1 MSAEDLV
8 ALAVSQGGLGNDAL
22 LAAVLPLFHATAAV
36 HERGLVAPLRGLGR
50 LTVDEQARLGFDPS
64 LAGRPVLDEPALAE
78 REGPRASAVEVVA
91 HRQSDVDLGASGSRP
106 RTTVVEPVAAAI
118 TAPVHVAGWQSW
130 EHVVGHHDQLTDI
143 FSLGQLLIGLGC
155 GLDLS
160 RTPDVA
166 RLIDA
171 RGNLHALDPA
181 LHPVIVS
188 VAARMAEPDRHRRAQ
203 DLRSLIEQLENY
215 RDQPLDFDVGAITQG
230 VADRRTAVLR
240 ALRDRLFDLS
250 RRNRLI
256 NFRPTAQTLN
266 LTEVSVPLMLD
277 VRTIRPDQLFTWRD
291 DLGASLL
298 GKPQPL
304 GRWIRYDEAPYA
316 ALSLDKLI
324 ATARRDRAEYGQD
337 QLRLVPAF
345 LRWHDLKND
354 PQTRLASPL
363 VLAKVELVKK
373 RGVRDSYTLRI
384 TDPVA
389 EINPTLRHHLHQLYG
404 INLPEYVDL
413 AEPGALATLHAQLAQ
428 EIRSTEPGLQL
439 HLREKP
445 RIDLVRQRA
454 MVKLRNYRR
463 RQHGNAEHEF
473 GGRQYA
479 YSYRRTDYQPLGVQI
494 FRAQLAAPELPL
506 GITLGGEPRRPAAI
520 ETDTYTLDTEGGPY
534 SWDVD
539 LCAVAL
545 ANFNYRTL
553 GLVRDYDELLAT
565 GTSCPSFDQLFSDRP
580 RPISS
585 PPPELPVAERQLVVP
600 ADGSQVAAIARAQ
613 RGESFVIQG
622 PPGTGK
628 SQTITNMI
636 ADFVA
641 RGQRVLFVCQKRAA
655 LDVVHARLA
664 SRRLDDLC
672 TLIHDSQADKKAFIH
687 SLRETYES
695 WLTATD
701 DLPHLTTRRTELIT
715 RINHLLTTVTTHEQT
730 LESGHPPLRTLLTAL
745 IHHRP
750 HPTSASSPAP
760 TSPVGPTSPPA
771 PASPTASGTPTS
783 SPAPAAF
790 AHLDGERHLIPSPVD
805 WWSARAIVRK
815 LAQDLASADPTSA
828 GILARTPLAY
838 ITPTR
843 WSDPAIP
850 DQARALQPTWT
861 AVATALT
868 TSGIPNPSQPSGITE
883 QDNSRTVEQH
893 TGWTVKQARALG
905 ELGRVISPLAD
916 RNLADAI
923 DPRSST
929 AQRLNASAADRERLI
944 ATERSAWEE
953 ASGWSEPLTPTDARS
968 ALKLAQSK
976 EGTIFAFLSSD
987 WRRLKSLVNTRFDIT
1002 TRAVRPT
1009 IVELLT
1015 DLVAAHDAT
1024 AAVHQHAEQT
1034 QREWGAADPR
1044 HLVTRLTATRND
1056 PHLDDWRLA
1065 LQDDAPAALTRIAD
1079 TLDRAE
1085 ASTSGLLAPEYEDLT
1100 IPAVRD
1106 LIDNLASAE
1115 PILRFV
1121 GPALQDLATTPE
1133 SVQTAVRQ
1141 LTATPDQL
1149 EYAVCAAE
1157 WDRIRSAA
1165 PLQLSS
1171 TRVNAIVGELS
1182 LLYDELTTLNA
1193 DIVVAQV
1200 RRRFLTELAH
1210 SELSVSGM
1218 SPEDRARKKTFAT
1231 GRRELE
1237 HEFGK
1242 VMRYRSIRDLASGA
1256 PGTVVSLLRPV
1267 WLMSPSSVSDTLP
1280 LTTSFDVVIYDEAS
1294 QIPVEEAIP
1303 ALHRAP
1309 QLIVVGDQMQLPPTQ
1324 YFQPRTTPHP
1334 LPTRPTPTPQT
1345 PSPTHATHTPAT
1357 TDPGPAAAGVTLPRP
1372 HTPGAIKATPDAPG
1386 TKPPAPRTFNPQDP
1400 AVDGVDEFEDD
1411 GVAEQVG
1418 IALTEDSFLSISA
1431 LRLAST
1437 MLTWH
1442 YRSRSEALI
1451 SFSNSAFYQGRLAT
1465 VPDRLPPH
1473 IAPPWT
1479 LRSDAPAVAE
1489 VCDGLLA
1496 GSITAVRLVDGVYV
1510 RRTNPAEAQWIAG
1523 LVRELL
1529 GRRTGK
1535 SIGIVAFSEAQ
1546 QGEIERALDEL
1557 AEADPAFAALYEAEQ
1572 VRTHGEQDIS
1582 LFVKNLENVQGDER
1596 DIVLMSVCYAAG
1608 PDGRMLMNFGPINT
1622 AGGEKRLN
1630 VIFSRAREHM
1640 VVVSS
1645 IEPDAITNT
1654 YNDGA
1659 NTLRRFLTYA
1669 TAISQ
1674 GNPTAAKATLSTY
1687 PQAHPIATNKPAD
1700 PSATAAVGGTPDA
1713 PGDRRTG
1720 VVAPGAETHAA
1731 ESAASSAGQLDA
1743 SPGLDRHAVTGR
1755 DRAPGAADAGADTAA
1770 SGGGEFGAGAGVHGV
1785 QGVADEGGAGSGAG
1799 ADAGIRA
1806 GGSVVSGGG
1815 ERDAG
1820 DGLDRGGVPG
1830 RGGEPGAGDG
1840 GVGPAAS
1847 GGGEFGADAGFRGVR
1862 GDDSRGV
1869 SARQGTQASPAASGR
1884 GVGAVGSGAGVGSG
1898 VGGGVVEQLRWALE
1912 GRGVV
1917 VETGVGE
1924 SVFRCDLALK
1934 LPGDV
1939 GYRVAVLVDTP
1950 ERVKADTLLERLT
1963 THPRA
1968 LTATGWRVH
1977 HVLTTD
1983 WTRAPNT
1990 VVDQLVDALHR
2001 PTDT

>member
-1 MSAEDLV
+1 MSAEDLI

-36 HERGLVAPLRGLGR
+36 HERGLIAPLRGLDR
-50 LTVDEQARLGFDPS
+50 ITVDEQTRLGFDPS
-64 LAGRPVLDEPALAE
+64 EAGRPVLNEPALVS
-78 REGPRASAVEVVA
+78 REGPRATAVEVVA
-91 HRQSDVDLGASGSRP
+91 HRQSDVDLGESGGRP
-106 RTTVVEPVAAAI
+106 RTTVVEPIPAAI

-160 RTPDVA
+160 RTADVA
-166 RLIDA
+166 RLVDA
-171 RGNLHALDPA
+171 KGNLYALDPG

-188 VAARMAEPDRHRRAQ
+188 VAARMTEPDRHRRAQ

-215 RDQPLDFDVGAITQG
+215 RDQPLDFDVAAITRSA
-230 VADRRTAVLR
+230 ADRRTAVLR

-304 GRWIRYDEAPYA
+304 GRWIRYDDAPYA
-316 ALSLDKLI
+316 ANSLDKLI

-354 PQTRLASPL
+354 PDTRLASPL
-363 VLAKVELVKK
+363 VLAKVELVRK
-373 RGVRDSYTLRI
+373 RGVRDSYTLRL

-389 EINPTLRHHLHQLYG
+389 EVNPTLRHHLHELYG

-413 AEPGALATLHAQLAQ
+413 AKPGSIATLHAQLAR

-445 RIDLVRQRA
+445 RIDLVRHRA
-454 MVKLRNYRR
+454 MLKLRNYRR
-463 RQHGNAEHEF
+463 RQHGNAAHEF

-494 FRAQLAAPELPL
+494 FRTQLAVPELPL
-506 GITLGGEPRRPAAI
+506 GIALGGEPRRPAVI

-539 LCAVAL
+539 LCAVSL
-545 ANFNYRTL
+545 ANFSYRTL

-565 GTSCPSFDQLFSDRP
+565 GKSCPSFDQLFSDRP
-580 RPISS
+580 RPIST

-664 SRRLDDLC
+664 SRRLDGLC
-672 TLIHDSQADKKAFIH
+672 TLIHDSQADKKAFVH
-687 SLRETYES
+687 GLRATYES

-701 DLPHLTTRRTELIT
+701 DLDTLTARRDDLVS
-715 RINHLLTTVTTHEQT
+715 RINQLLTTVAGYEQT
-730 LESGHPPLRTLLTAL
+730 LATGNPPLRALLNRLITL
-745 IHHRP
+745 RP
-750 HPTSASSPAP
+750 RPRSAESIRPGDPVSDPTDLEFEGARP
-760 TSPVGPTSPPA
+760 
-771 PASPTASGTPTS
+771 
-783 SPAPAAF
+783 
-790 AHLDGERHLIPSPVD
+790 LIPSPAD
-805 WWSARAIVRK
+805 WWAARGVVHKVAQE
-815 LAQDLASADPTSA
+815 LAAADPAS
-828 GILARTPLAY
+828 GGVLARSPLAFLA
-838 ITPTR
+838 PSR
-843 WSDPAIP
+843 WDDPAVP
-850 DQARALQPTWT
+850 EQARELQTAWT
-861 AVATALT
+861 AVATSLAS
-868 TSGIPNPSQPSGITE
+868 SGVPEPAPAESGTTE
-883 QDNSRTVEQH
+883 QQG
-893 TGWTVKQARALG
+893 GWTVKQARALG
-905 ELGRVISPLAD
+905 ELGRVTIALAD
-916 RNLADAI
+916 RDLVDAI
-923 DPRSST
+923 DPRSDA
-929 AQRLNASAADRERLI
+929 AQRLSATAAERERLI
-944 ATERSAWEE
+944 AAERAAWDA
-953 ASGWSEPLTPTDARS
+953 ASGWREPLTPADARS
-968 ALKLAQSK
+968 ALKVAQSK
-976 EGTIFAFLSSD
+976 EGSLFSFLSSD
-987 WRRLKSLVNTRFDIT
+987 WRRVKSLVNSRYDMT
-1002 TRAVRPT
+1002 TRAVRPSV
-1009 IVELLT
+1009 VELLAS
-1015 DLVAAHDAT
+1015 LIEAQDAT
-1024 AAVHQHAEQT
+1024 AAVRQHTEQT
-1034 QREWGAADPR
+1034 LRDWGTDDPR
-1044 HLVTRLTATRND
+1044 RLTTRLTAIRND
-1056 PHLDDWRLA
+1056 PHLGDWRIM
-1065 LQDDAPAALTRIAD
+1065 LQDGVPAALTRIAD
-1079 TLDRAE
+1079 TLEQAE
-1085 ASTSGLLAPEYEDLT
+1085 ASTSGLLAPQYEDLVVS
-1100 IPAVRD
+1100 AVLE
-1106 LIDNLASAE
+1106 LIGKLTSAE
-1115 PILRFV
+1115 PVLRAV
-1121 GPALQDLATTPE
+1121 GPALQELATTPA
-1133 SVQTAVRQ
+1133 SVQTALRQ
-1141 LTATPDQL
+1141 LTVTPDQL
-1149 EYAVCAAE
+1149 EYAVCVAE
-1157 WDRIRSAA
+1157 WERARAAA

-1171 TRVNAIVGELS
+1171 PRVDSIVGELS
-1182 LLYDELTTLNA
+1182 LVYDELTTLNA
-1193 DIVVAQV
+1193 DIVVAGV
-1200 RRRFLTELAH
+1200 RRRYLTELAH

-1218 SPEDRARKKTFAT
+1218 SPEDRDRKKTFAT

-1256 PGTVVSLLRPV
+1256 TGTVVSLLRPV

-1309 QLIVVGDQMQLPPTQ
+1309 QLIVVGDQMQLPPTK
-1324 YFQPRTTPHP
+1324 YFQVRTDP
-1334 LPTRPTPTPQT
+1334 LTL
-1345 PSPTHATHTPAT
+1345 PA
-1357 TDPGPAAAGVTLPRP
+1357 PGPARNTQSMPAGSVLNA
-1372 HTPGAIKATPDAPG
+1372 GSGPDAG
-1386 TKPPAPRTFNPQDP
+1386 SAWTAADDAIGADAF
-1400 AVDGVDEFEDD
+1400 DD
-1411 GVAEQVG
+1411 GIAEQVG

-1465 VPDRLPPH
+1465 VPDRLPAH
-1473 IAPPWT
+1473 AAAPWT
-1479 LRSDAPAVAE
+1479 LRSDTPAVAE
-1489 VCDGLLA
+1489 VCDSLLA

-1510 RRTNPAEAQWIAG
+1510 RRTNPAEARWIAA

-1529 GRRTGK
+1529 GRQTRK

-1557 AEADPAFAALYEAEQ
+1557 AEADPVFAALYEAEQ
-1572 VRTHGEQDIS
+1572 VRTHGEQDIG

-1608 PDGRMLMNFGPINT
+1608 PDGRMLMNFGPINS

-1630 VIFSRAREHM
+1630 VIFSRARQHM

-1674 GNPTAAKATLSTY
+1674 GDLLAAKATLATY
-1687 PQAHPIATNKPAD
+1687 TRGRRPQL
-1700 PSATAAVGGTPDA
+1700 
-1713 PGDRRTG
+1713 
-1720 VVAPGAETHAA
+1720 
-1731 ESAASSAGQLDA
+1731 SAAALQHQA
-1743 SPGLDRHAVTGR
+1743 
-1755 DRAPGAADAGADTAA
+1755 
-1770 SGGGEFGAGAGVHGV
+1770 GAGAFGAEAPAGGRAVSD
-1785 QGVADEGGAGSGAG
+1785 ADEHRAGTGLGGDGVESRADERGAGGLGGGGVVSRDGEAG
-1799 ADAGIRA
+1799 ADAGP
-1806 GGSVVSGGG
+1806 
-1815 ERDAG
+1815 
-1820 DGLDRGGVPG
+1820 RG
-1830 RGGEPGAGDG
+1830 A
-1840 GVGPAAS
+1840 
-1847 GGGEFGADAGFRGVR
+1847 
-1862 GDDSRGV
+1862 
-1869 SARQGTQASPAASGR
+1869 
-1884 GVGAVGSGAGVGSG
+1884 
-1898 VGGGVVEQLRWALE
+1898 VVEQLRRALE
-1912 GRGVV
+1912 GRGVET
-1917 VETGVGE
+1917 ETGVGE

-1939 GYRVAVLVDTP
+1939 GHRVAVLVDTP
-1950 ERVKADTLLERLT
+1950 ERIEADSLLERLT

-1983 WTRAPNT
+1983 WTRSPGT
-1990 VVDQLVDALHR
+1990 VVDQLLETLHR
-2001 PTDT
+2001 PVDD